1 MPKYNIFYS
10 WQMDIPVE
18 NNKRPIE
25 LSIQEACINIA
36 KTNIDFEYII
46 DDATRD
52 IPGSPS
58 IPDSIF
64 SKINAS
70 DIFIA
75 DITTVSHECDGKNF
89 SNPNVLIELGFAIS
103 CIGWSRII
111 LLYNKQFGKFP
122 DDIAFDIAKN
132 RILDFKI
139 KDKYDKSGYGMLLNQ
154 LVVAIKLIYEKNPK
168 KPNEILF
175 IDDGKRKRANDINKI
190 RELCNSL
197 EYNTIDYFIKEFHNK
212 FYDSIFFYFEEFKA
226 KMENPY
232 FYVYDGKIKL
242 LLNNF
247 LTLWKKSL
255 SFGHKYRYT
264 GKDVFLFCM
273 EDSRSPD
280 DSTILERIAKVQME
294 LQNAFNELLTEI
306 REKWLEIDLDECSKT
321 AKTNYIEFHKRKI
334 EFL

>member
-1 MPKYNIFYS
+1 
-10 WQMDIPVE
+10 MDIPVE

-25 LSIQEACINIA
+25 LSIREACINIA
-36 KTNIDFEYII
+36 KANIDFEYII

-58 IPDSIF
+58 IPDAIF

-75 DITTVSHECDGKNF
+75 DITTVNHECEGKKF

-139 KDKYDKSGYGMLLNQ
+139 KDKDDKSGYGMLLNS
-154 LVVAIKLIYEKNPK
+154 LIDAIKLIHEKNPK
-168 KPNEILF
+168 KPNEISF
-175 IDDGKRKRANDINKI
+175 IDDGKKKRANDIKKI

-197 EYNTIDYFIKEFHNK
+197 EYNTIDNFIKEFHIK
-212 FYDSIFFYFEEFKA
+212 FYDSIFFYYEEFEA

-232 FYVYDGKIKL
+232 FYLYDGEMKAFF
-242 LLNNF
+242 NNF
-247 LTLWKKSL
+247 LTLWRAAL

-264 GKDVFLFCM
+264 GKDVFVFCM

-280 DSTILERIAKVQME
+280 DDTLFERMAKVQME
-294 LQNAFNELLTEI
+294 LQKAFYELLAEI
-306 REKWLEIDLDECSKT
+306 REKWLEIDLDECSRT
-321 AKTNYIEFHKRKI
+321 AKTNYIEYYKRKI
-334 EFL
+334 EFI